1 MNRVSQRASVR
12 PAGAKSE
19 RDMELANALH
29 PPEFHLITPGGI
41 SRSRLSYLAA
51 VQAGTLSYL
60 KGQAG

>member
-1 MNRVSQRASVR
+1 
-12 PAGAKSE
+12 
-19 RDMELANALH
+19 MELANALH